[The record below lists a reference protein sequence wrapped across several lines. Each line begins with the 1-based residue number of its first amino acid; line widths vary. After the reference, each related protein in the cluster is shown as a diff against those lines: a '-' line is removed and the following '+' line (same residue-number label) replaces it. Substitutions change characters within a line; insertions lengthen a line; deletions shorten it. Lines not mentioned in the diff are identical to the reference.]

1 MATPLQKAQNDRDSM
16 KGRILEAARR
26 VFGLYGFHGA
36 TMRAICREVG
46 IDISTLY
53 YHWGEK
59 DDLYQAVII
68 DATDCLGR
76 WLTEVELAIKG
87 KPLVRRMDIAID
99 MMCGFLA
106 DNPEISRLI
115 LQRYMSDTRHQIS
128 FDRRVPGFAADIAR
142 SMGLAEADGTV
153 STSTKTRILGMMMS
167 IYSFMSGENMLRSML
182 NLDREAYL
190 AEARDAL
197 KYMLIPAFCG
207 FQPPVAGTI
216 GDQRHEH

>member
-1 MATPLQKAQNDRDSM
+1 MATPLQKAQNDPDSM

-59 DDLYQAVII
+59 DDLYQAVIL
-68 DATDCLGR
+68 DSTDCLGR
-76 WLTEVELAIKG
+76 WLRQVEQTIKG
-87 KPLVRRMDIAID
+87 KALAKRMDIAID
-99 MMCGFLA
+99 MMCDFLA

-142 SMGLAEADGTV
+142 SMGLAEADGSV
-153 STSTKTRILGMMMS
+153 STRTKTRILGMMMS

-182 NLDREAYL
+182 DLDRQAYL
-190 AEARDAL
+190 AEAKAAL

-207 FQPPVAGTI
+207 YEPPKDAAAWEQDDVP
-216 GDQRHEH
+216 